1 MGAVNKGLSMKVKR
15 RKFNIFELLEI
26 ECLKNAELGPVEEFI
41 LTPTEFK
48 EFVLDAKNRPHTSF
62 KKIDGRL
69 NDEVGGDWTYRG
81 ALIKVSG
88 KLLD

>member
-1 MGAVNKGLSMKVKR
+1 MKVKR

-26 ECLKNAELGPVEEFI
+26 ECLKNPQEGPVEEFI
-41 LTPTEFK
+41 LTPKEFK

-62 KKIDGRL
+62 KKITGRAG
-69 NDEVGGDWTYRG
+69 DEIGGDWSYRG
-81 ALIKVSG
+81 SLITVNG